1 MKKLKRTE
9 DKLPFL
15 VGTVI
20 DIKQMD
26 IIFFSLC
33 CLCKLAFHVVIADS
47 GDDETGEKNCVL
59 VILNFGSFHM

>member
-9 DKLPFL
+9 DKLPIL

-20 DIKQMD
+20 NIKQMD

-33 CLCKLAFHVVIADS
+33 CLYKLAFHVIIVDS